1 MFGGNKLCPITKG
14 DLRFYMN
21 IRGSPKL
28 QIIDGGATSMLVGSW
43 FLQKLKFLKKYRYI
57 L

>member
-43 FLQKLKFLKKYRYI
+43 FLQKLKF
-57 L
+57 